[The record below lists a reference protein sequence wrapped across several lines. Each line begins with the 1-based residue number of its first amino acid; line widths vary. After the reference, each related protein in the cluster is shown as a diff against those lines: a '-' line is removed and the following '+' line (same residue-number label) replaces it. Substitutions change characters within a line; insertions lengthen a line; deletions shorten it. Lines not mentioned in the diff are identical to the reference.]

1 MRKRIQRRAQQTQR
15 ILLYFERGIP
25 MKYDLNH
32 LSFAVQLA
40 LGVGLC
46 AAAGAIHAQDSSA
59 TDSSTT
65 SQTTSQTATTD
76 NAKNLKAVVVTGSL
90 IRRVDEETSSP
101 VTTLDR
107 ATLTNAGNPTM
118 GNVLQALPSI
128 SGNATNTQ
136 NNTNGGGIAS
146 PSLEGGD
153 GAARVSLRG
162 LGVNRT
168 LVLIDGQRMANTDI
182 NMIPQNMIE
191 RVDVLAEG
199 ASTVYGSDAIG
210 GVVNFILRKDYK
222 GAEASIN
229 GGISSHGDGQ
239 RHGISFTA
247 GASGANY
254 NIVGGIDY
262 NKYDAALA
270 SQRKFS
276 ANPLYLSSGALTA
289 SGSSTIPNGKIQ
301 LPKSFADQYGCK
313 IKNDKI
319 LITKAQGDG
328 SNQSD
333 YRCDNY
339 PTPPDAYNYN
349 TYNYIQTAQQRTN
362 AFLLGSYHLTSNL
375 TLFANAFFNHTQ
387 SSGQD
392 APAPTGVGDGWYM
405 AASNPIN
412 PFGVTFGTDP
422 KNPTDPNSGYGLN
435 LRLTGAGNRLH
446 TYDTQ
451 NQQISTGLRGAF
463 GQSSWNWDATI
474 NYGHANRV
482 QRNYNELNIAEF
494 QTAINNG
501 VNIFDQ
507 ANQPALKG
515 LVDNPVY
522 VYTNATKQAQFD
534 ANGELWDLPAGSMQL
549 AVGALYRKQTMNYTI
564 TPDAILNLGTG
575 TCAILQE
582 GCGSPGRGSDNVKE
596 LYAESLIP
604 LLSQQP
610 GAYSLNL
617 DVGVRYS
624 DYNTSGST
632 TNGKIAIEWKPI
644 ADLLVRGTVSQVFRA
659 PNLDELYDGITL
671 VQPNLNDPCVG
682 LTAAQLAQHAAACR
696 SVPVGWV
703 NTNAQVNTYYSGAS
717 TVGQSL
723 KPEQGKSIDF
733 GMVYNPD
740 WMPGLSTSVDFW
752 HIYLS
757 NLLTPIAASTVVG
770 GCFANDSSPYCGLIT
785 RYGND
790 TQKAGEVD
798 VIDTPVVN
806 LGNLSTSGIDFTLDY
821 KIPHFDLGS
830 VNPGDFKAGF
840 ASTYLSTY
848 NNNATPGQQGA
859 HTVNF
864 AGTYSQQFG
873 NMTRW
878 RGTLT
883 FNWALGNWNAQWQT
897 RYLNHLTNLNAD
909 ASIQGVNLPMAS
921 VLYHSIQIGYN
932 VPSIHTSF
940 DFGVDNLADKIP
952 PRVYQNGSN
961 YNVDASN
968 YDTLG
973 RYYWARATVKF

>member
-1 MRKRIQRRAQQTQR
+1 
-15 ILLYFERGIP
+15 
-25 MKYDLNH
+25 MKYNQNH
-32 LSFAVQLA
+32 LSLAVRLA
-40 LGVGLC
+40 LSVGFITT
-46 AAAGAIHAQDSSA
+46 AGLAQAQQADSSDGA
-59 TDSSTT
+59 STAQTQSKPET
-65 SQTTSQTATTD
+65 SK
-76 NAKNLKAVVVTGSL
+76 AKTLKAVTVTGSL
-90 IRRVDEETSSP
+90 IRRVDTETSSP
-101 VTTLDR
+101 ITTVDR
-107 ATLTNAGNPTM
+107 AAIANAGNPTM

-136 NNTNGGGIAS
+136 NNTNGGGVAS

-153 GAARVSLRG
+153 GAARISLRG

-168 LVLIDGQRMANTDI
+168 LVLIDGQRMANTDV
-182 NMIPQNMIE
+182 NMIPQSMIE

-222 GAEASIN
+222 GVEASIN

-239 RHGISFTA
+239 RHGVSFV
-247 GASGANY
+247 GGMSGDNY
-254 NIVGGIDY
+254 NIVGGLDY

-289 SGSSTIPNGKIQ
+289 SGSSTIPTGKIQ
-301 LPKSFADQYGCK
+301 VPASIGSQYGCT
-313 IKNDKI
+313 IKNGTA

-328 SNQSD
+328 SSQGD

-339 PTPPDAYNYN
+339 PVDSYNYN
-349 TYNYIQTAQQRTN
+349 TYNYIQTAQQRTDG
-362 AFLLGSYHLTSNL
+362 FLLGSYNLTSNL
-375 TLFANAFFNHTQ
+375 TFFANAFFNHTQ

-392 APAPTGVGDGWYM
+392 APAPTGSNGDGWYV

-422 KNPTDPNSGYGLN
+422 ANPTDPNGGYGFN

-451 NQQISTGLRGAF
+451 NVQINTGLRGQF

-482 QRNYNELNIAEF
+482 QRNYNELNIADF
-494 QTAINNG
+494 QAAINSG

-515 LVDNPVY
+515 LVNDPMY
-522 VYTNATKQAQFD
+522 VFTNSTKQVQFD
-534 ANGELWDLPAGSMQL
+534 ANGELWDLPAGTMQL
-549 AVGALYRKQTMNYTI
+549 AVGGLYRKQTMNYTV
-564 TPDAILNLGTG
+564 TPDAVLNLATG

-596 LYAESLIP
+596 IYAESLIP
-604 LLSQQP
+604 LLSEQP

-632 TNGKIAIEWKPI
+632 TNGKVAIEWKPI
-644 ADLLVRGTVSQVFRA
+644 PDLLVRGTVSQVFRA

-682 LTAAQLAQHAAACR
+682 LTATQLAQHAAACQ

-733 GMVYNPD
+733 GMVYNPS

-757 NLLTPIAASTVVG
+757 DLLTPITASTVVN
-770 GCFANDSSPYCGLIT
+770 GCFANDSSPYCSLIS
-785 RYGND
+785 RYGTN
-790 TQKAGEVD
+790 TQQAGAVN

-806 LGNLSTSGIDFTLDY
+806 LGTLSTSGIDFTLNY

-848 NNNATPGQQGA
+848 NNNATPGQAGA
-859 HTVNF
+859 QTVNY

-883 FNWALGNWNAQWQT
+883 FNWMLGNWNAQWQT
-897 RYLNHLTNLNAD
+897 RYIHRLTNLNAD

-921 VLYHSIQIGYN
+921 VLYQSIQIGYK
-932 VPSIHTSF
+932 VPSIHTTF
-940 DFGVDNLADKIP
+940 DFGVDNISDKTP
-952 PRVYQNGSN
+952 PLVYQNGSN
-961 YNVDASN
+961 YNVDAST
-968 YDTLG
+968 YDTIG

>member
-1 MRKRIQRRAQQTQR
+1 
-15 ILLYFERGIP
+15 
-25 MKYDLNH
+25 MKYNLNH
-32 LSFAVQLA
+32 LSLAVRLA
-40 LGVGLC
+40 LTVSVF
-46 AAAGAIHAQDSSA
+46 AAAGAVQAQDSTTGDTAA
-59 TDSSTT
+59 TN
-65 SQTTSQTATTD
+65 QATPAPAEKSKT
-76 NAKNLKAVVVTGSL
+76 KNLSAVVVTGSL
-90 IRRVDEETSSP
+90 IRRVDAETSSP
-101 VTTLDR
+101 VVTVDR
-107 ATLTNAGNPTM
+107 AAITNAGNPTL

-136 NNTNGGGIAS
+136 NNTNGGGVAS

-153 GAARVSLRG
+153 GAARISLRG

-168 LVLIDGQRMANTDI
+168 LVLIDGQRMANADV
-182 NMIPQNMIE
+182 NMIPQSMIE

-222 GAEASIN
+222 GVEASIN

-239 RHGISFTA
+239 RHGLSIV
-247 GASGANY
+247 GGLSGDNY
-254 NIVGGIDY
+254 NIVGGLDY

-289 SGSSTIPNGKIQ
+289 SGSSTIPTGKIQ
-301 LPKSFADQYGCK
+301 LPASFANQYGCTV
-313 IKNDKI
+313 KNGKI
-319 LITKAQGDG
+319 LVTKAQGDG
-328 SNQSD
+328 SSQSD
-333 YRCDNY
+333 YRCDHY
-339 PTPPDAYNYN
+339 PAGSDAYNYN
-349 TYNYIQTAQQRTN
+349 TYNYIQTAQQRTD
-362 AFLLGSYHLTSNL
+362 AFVLGSYKLTDNL
-375 TLFANAFFNHTQ
+375 TFFADAFFNHTQ
-387 SSGQD
+387 SAGQD
-392 APAPTGVGDGWYM
+392 APAPTAVGDGWYV

-422 KNPTDPNSGYGLN
+422 ANPTDPNSGYGLN
-435 LRLTGAGNRLH
+435 MRLTGAGTRLH

-451 NQQISTGLRGAF
+451 NVQISTGLRGAF

-474 NYGHANRV
+474 NYGHANRL
-482 QRNYNELNIAEF
+482 QRNYNELNIAQF
-494 QTAINNG
+494 QGAINSG

-507 ANQPALKG
+507 ANEPALKG
-515 LVDNPVY
+515 LVNNPVY
-522 VYTNATKQAQFD
+522 VYTNATKQVQFD

-549 AVGALYRKQTMNYTI
+549 AVGALYRKQLMNYTV
-564 TPDAILNLGTG
+564 TPDAVLDLTTG
-575 TCAILQE
+575 TCQILQE
-582 GCGSPGRGSDNVKE
+582 GCGSPGRGSENVKE
-596 LYAESLIP
+596 VYAESLIP

-624 DYNTSGST
+624 KYDTSGTT
-632 TNGKIAIEWKPI
+632 TNGKIAVEWRPI

-682 LTAAQLAQHAAACR
+682 LTAAQLAQHAAACQF
-696 SVPVGWV
+696 VPVGWV
-703 NTNAQVNTYYSGAS
+703 NTNAQVNTYYAGAR

-733 GMVYNPD
+733 GMVYSPN
-740 WMPGLSTSVDFW
+740 WMEGLSTSVDFW

-757 NLLTPIAASTVVG
+757 DLLTPIAASTVVNA
-770 GCFANDSSPYCGLIT
+770 CFANNSSPYCSLIH
-785 RYGND
+785 RYGTN
-790 TQKAGEVD
+790 TQQAGDVN

-806 LGNLSTSGIDFTLDY
+806 LGNLSTSGIDFTLNY

-848 NNNATPGQQGA
+848 NNTATPGQQDA
-859 HTVNF
+859 ETVNY

-873 NMTRW
+873 NMARW

-883 FNWALGNWNAQWQT
+883 FNWALGNWSAQWQT
-897 RYLNHLTNLNAD
+897 RYINHLTNLNAD
-909 ASIQGVNLPMAS
+909 AAIPGTNLPMAS
-921 VLYHSIQIGYN
+921 VMYHSIQLGYAI
-932 VPSIHTSF
+932 PSWHTRI
-940 DFGVDNLADKIP
+940 DVGVDNLSDKIP
-952 PRVYQNGSN
+952 PLVYQNGTN
-961 YNVDASN
+961 YNVDAST

>member
-1 MRKRIQRRAQQTQR
+1 
-15 ILLYFERGIP
+15 
-25 MKYDLNH
+25 MKYGMNH
-32 LSFAVQLA
+32 LSLAVRLA
-40 LGVGLC
+40 LGAGILSVAGL
-46 AAAGAIHAQDSSA
+46 AQAQTQTPPTDTASSSDQN
-59 TDSSTT
+59 TSSSDQNTPDQNT
-65 SQTTSQTATTD
+65 PPSKSK
-76 NAKNLKAVVVTGSL
+76 AKTLQSVVVTGSL
-90 IRRVDEETSSP
+90 IRRVDIETSSP
-101 VTTLDR
+101 VVTLDR
-107 ATLTNAGNPTM
+107 TAISNAGNPTM

-128 SGNATNTQ
+128 AGNATNTQ

-168 LVLIDGQRMANTDI
+168 LVLIDGQRMANADI
-182 NMIPQNMIE
+182 NMIPQSMIE

-222 GAEASIN
+222 GVEASVN

-239 RHGISFTA
+239 RHGLSII
-247 GASGANY
+247 GGMSGDNY
-254 NIVGGIDY
+254 NIVGGLDY

-276 ANPLYLSSGALTA
+276 SNPLYLSSGALTS
-289 SGSSTIPNGKIQ
+289 SGSSTIPTGKIQ
-301 LPKSFADQYGCK
+301 LPASFASQYGCT
-313 IKNDKI
+313 IKNGKI
-319 LITKAQGDG
+319 LATKAQGDG
-328 SNQSD
+328 SSQAD

-339 PTPPDAYNYN
+339 PADSYNYN
-349 TYNYIQTAQQRTN
+349 TYNYIQTAQQRTDG
-362 AFLLGSYHLTSNL
+362 FLLGSYKLTSNL
-375 TLFANAFFNHTQ
+375 TFFANAFFNHTQ

-392 APAPTGVGDGWYM
+392 APAPTAVGDGWYV

-422 KNPTDPNSGYGLN
+422 ANPTDPNSGYGFN

-451 NQQISTGLRGAF
+451 NVQINTGLRGVF
-463 GQSSWNWDATI
+463 GQSSWNWDATL
-474 NYGHANRV
+474 NYGHARRV
-482 QRNYNELNIAEF
+482 QRNYNELNIAQF
-494 QTAINNG
+494 QSAINSG

-522 VYTNATKQAQFD
+522 VFTNATKQAQFD

-549 AVGALYRKQTMNYTI
+549 AVGGLYRKQTMNYTV
-564 TPDAILNLGTG
+564 TSDAILDLATG

-582 GCGSPGRGSDNVKE
+582 GCGSPGRGSDSVKE
-596 LYAESLIP
+596 IYAESLIP
-604 LLSQQP
+604 LLSEQP

-617 DVGVRYS
+617 DLGIRYS
-624 DYNTSGST
+624 DYDTSGST
-632 TNGKIAIEWKPI
+632 TNGKIAVEWKPI

-682 LTAAQLAQHAAACR
+682 LTAAELAQHSAACQ
-696 SVPVGWV
+696 SVPANWV

-733 GMVYNPD
+733 GLVYNPS
-740 WMPGLSTSVDFW
+740 WMDGVSTSVDFW
-752 HIYLS
+752 HITLKD
-757 NLLTPIAASTVVG
+757 LLTPIAASTVVN
-770 GCFANDSSPYCGLIT
+770 GCFANNSSPYCALIT
-785 RYGND
+785 RYGTD
-790 TQKAGEVD
+790 TQQAGD
-798 VIDTPVVN
+798 VKVINTPTVN
-806 LGNLSTSGIDFTLDY
+806 LGSLSTSGIDFTLNY
-821 KIPHFDLGS
+821 KVPHFDLGG

-848 NNNATPGQQGA
+848 NNNATPGQPGA
-859 HTVNF
+859 HTVNY
-864 AGTYSQQFG
+864 AGTFSPQFG
-873 NMTRW
+873 NMARW

-883 FNWALGNWNAQWQT
+883 LNWALGNWNAQWQT
-897 RYLNHLTNLNAD
+897 RYINHLTNLNAD

-921 VLYHSIQIGYN
+921 VLYHSIQLGYAI
-932 VPSIHTSF
+932 PSWHTRI
-940 DFGVDNLADKIP
+940 DVGVDNLSDKIP
-952 PRVYQNGSN
+952 PLAYQNGTN
-961 YNVDASN
+961 YNVDAST
-968 YDTLG
+968 YDTIG

>member
-1 MRKRIQRRAQQTQR
+1 MHRVLPHNR
-15 ILLYFERGIP
+15 
-25 MKYDLNH
+25 
-32 LSFAVQLA
+32 LA
-40 LGVGLC
+40 LALSSALFATMSLG
-46 AAAGAIHAQDSSA
+46 AAGVHAQD
-59 TDSSTT
+59 
-65 SQTTSQTATTD
+65 QTAGTTTATPTGSNAPAAD
-76 NAKNLKAVVVTGSL
+76 QSPPEAATKDKAKNLKAVVVTGSL
-90 IRRVDEETSSP
+90 IRRVDAETSSP
-101 VTTLDR
+101 VTTVDR
-107 ATLTNAGNPTM
+107 AAITNAGNPTM

-136 NNTNGGGIAS
+136 NNTNGGGVAS

-153 GAARVSLRG
+153 GAARISLRG
-162 LGVNRT
+162 LGINRT

-210 GVVNFILRKDYK
+210 GVVNFILRKDYT
-222 GAEASIN
+222 GVEASIN
-229 GGISSHGDGQ
+229 DGISSHGDGQ
-239 RHGISFTA
+239 RHGFSLT
-247 GASGANY
+247 GGMSGDNY
-254 NIVGGIDY
+254 NIVGGLDY

-276 ANPLYLSSGALTA
+276 SHPLYLSSGTLTS
-289 SGSSTIPNGKIQ
+289 SGSSTIPTGKIQ
-301 LPKSFADQYGCK
+301 LPASFAGQYGCTV
-313 IKNDKI
+313 KNNSI
-319 LITKAQGDG
+319 LVTKAQSTG
-328 SNQSD
+328 SSQAD

-339 PTPPDAYNYN
+339 PADSYNYN
-349 TYNYIQTAQQRTN
+349 TYNYIQTQQQRTD
-362 AFLLGSYHLTSNL
+362 AFVLGSYKLADNVTF
-375 TLFANAFFNHTQ
+375 FANAFFNHTQ

-392 APAPTGVGDGWYM
+392 APAPTSVSDGWYV

-422 KNPTDPNSGYGLN
+422 ANPNDPNSGYGFN
-435 LRLTGAGNRLH
+435 TRLTGAGNRLH

-451 NQQISTGLRGAF
+451 NVQVNTGLRGMF
-463 GQSSWNWDATI
+463 GQSSWNWDASI
-474 NYGHANRV
+474 DYGHANRT
-482 QRNYNELNIAEF
+482 QRDYNELNIADF
-494 QTAINNG
+494 QAAINSG

-507 ANQPALKG
+507 ANQTAALKG
-515 LVDNPVY
+515 LVDDPVY
-522 VYTNATKQAQFD
+522 VFTNATKQVQFD
-534 ANGELWDLPAGSMQL
+534 ANGELWDLPAGAMQL
-549 AVGALYRKQTMNYTI
+549 AVGALYREQSMNYTV
-564 TPDAILNLGTG
+564 TPDAVLDLATG
-575 TCAILQE
+575 TCQILQE

-610 GAYSLNL
+610 GAYSLNIDL
-617 DVGVRYS
+617 GVRASNY
-624 DYNTSGST
+624 DTSGST

-644 ADLLVRGTVSQVFRA
+644 ADLLVRGTISQVFRA

-682 LTAAQLAQHAAACR
+682 LTAAQLAQHSAACQ

-703 NTNAQVNTYYSGAS
+703 NTNQQVNTYYSGAS

-733 GMVYNPD
+733 GLVYNPS
-740 WMPGLSTSVDFW
+740 WAEGVSTSVDFW

-757 NLLTPIAASTVVG
+757 DLLTPISATTVVDS
-770 GCFANDSSPYCGLIT
+770 CFANNSSPYCSLIS
-785 RYGND
+785 RYGTN
-790 TQKAGEVD
+790 TQKAGQIN

-830 VNPGDFKAGF
+830 VNPGDFKAAF
-840 ASTYLSTY
+840 ASTYLSSY
-848 NNNATPGQQGA
+848 KNDATPGQPGA
-859 HTVNF
+859 HTVDY
-864 AGTYSQQFG
+864 AGTFSQQFG

-883 FNWALGNWNAQWQT
+883 FNWTLGNWSAQWQT
-897 RYLNHLTNLNAD
+897 RYINHLTNLNAD
-909 ASIQGVNLPMAS
+909 AAVPGVNLPMAS
-921 VLYHSIQIGYN
+921 VLYHSIQLGYAI
-932 VPSIHTSF
+932 PSWHTRI
-940 DFGVDNLADKIP
+940 DIGVDNLSDKIP
-952 PRVYQNGSN
+952 PLVYQNGTN
-961 YNVDASN
+961 YNVDAAT
-968 YDTLG
+968 YDTIG

>member
-1 MRKRIQRRAQQTQR
+1 
-15 ILLYFERGIP
+15 
-25 MKYDLNH
+25 MKYDMNH
-32 LSFAVQLA
+32 LSFAVRLA
-40 LGVGLC
+40 LTAGVF
-46 AAAGAIHAQDSSA
+46 AVAGGVQAQAQAA
-59 TDSSTT
+59 TDTASTD
-65 SQTTSQTATTD
+65 QATPP
-76 NAKNLKAVVVTGSL
+76 AKNKAQTLKAVVVTGSL
-90 IRRVDEETSSP
+90 IRRVDAETSSP
-101 VTTLDR
+101 VTTVDR
-107 ATLTNAGNPTM
+107 AAIVNAGNPTM

-136 NNTNGGGIAS
+136 HNSNGGGVAS
-146 PSLEGGD
+146 PSLESGG
-153 GAARVSLRG
+153 GAARISLRG

-168 LVLIDGQRMANTDI
+168 LVLIDGQRMANADI
-182 NMIPQNMIE
+182 NMIPQGMIE

-222 GAEASIN
+222 GVEASIN

-239 RHGISFTA
+239 RRGVSFT
-247 GASGANY
+247 GGINGENY
-254 NIVGGIDY
+254 NLVGGLEY
-262 NKYDAALA
+262 NKYDAVLA

-276 ANPLYLSSGALTA
+276 ASPLYLSSGALTA
-289 SGSSTIPNGKIQ
+289 SGSSTIPTGKIQ
-301 LPKSFADQYGCK
+301 LPASFAGQYGCTV
-313 IKNDKI
+313 KNGKI
-319 LITKAQGDG
+319 LVTKAQGNG
-328 SNQSD
+328 SSQAD

-339 PTPPDAYNYN
+339 PVDSYNYN
-349 TYNYIQTAQQRTN
+349 TYNYIQTSQQRTN
-362 AFLLGSYHLTSNL
+362 AFLLGSYNLTSNL
-375 TLFANAFFNHTQ
+375 TFFANAFFNHTQ
-387 SSGQD
+387 SAGQD
-392 APAPTGVGDGWYM
+392 APSPTGSNGDGWYV

-422 KNPTDPNSGYGLN
+422 ANPTDPNSGYGLN
-435 LRLTGAGNRLH
+435 FRLTGAGNRLH

-451 NQQISTGLRGAF
+451 NQQIMTGLRGAF
-463 GQSSWNWDATI
+463 GQSSWNWDATF
-474 NYGHANRV
+474 NYGHAKRV
-482 QRNYNELNIAEF
+482 QRDYAELNIAQF
-494 QTAINNG
+494 QAAINSG

-515 LVDNPVY
+515 LADNPVY
-522 VYTNATKQAQFD
+522 VFTNSTKQVQFD

-549 AVGALYRKQTMNYTI
+549 AVGGLYRKQTMNYTV
-564 TPDAILNLGTG
+564 TPDAVLNLATG

-596 LYAESLIP
+596 IYAESLIP

-617 DVGVRYS
+617 DLGLRYS
-624 DYNTSGST
+624 DYDSSGST

-644 ADLLVRGTVSQVFRA
+644 ADLLIRGTVSQVFRA
-659 PNLDELYDGITL
+659 PSLDELYDGITL

-682 LTAAQLAQHAAACR
+682 LTAAQLAQHAGACQY
-696 SVPVGWV
+696 VPPGWV

-733 GMVYNPD
+733 GMVYNPSAI
-740 WMPGLSTSVDFW
+740 PGLSTSVDFW
-752 HIYLS
+752 HITL
-757 NLLTPIAASTVVG
+757 NDLLTPIAASTVVN
-770 GCFANDSSPYCGLIT
+770 GCFANNSSPYCALIS
-785 RYGND
+785 RYDNT
-790 TQKAGEVD
+790 TQQAGD
-798 VIDTPVVN
+798 VNVIRTPTVN
-806 LGNLSTSGIDFTLDY
+806 LGTLSTSGIDFTLNY
-821 KIPHFDLGS
+821 KIPHFNLGS

-848 NNNATPGQQGA
+848 NNNATPGQAGA
-859 HTVNF
+859 HTVNY
-864 AGTYSQQFG
+864 AGTYNQQFG
-873 NMTRW
+873 NMARW

-897 RYLNHLTNLNAD
+897 RYINHLTNLNAD

-921 VLYHSIQIGYN
+921 VLYHSIQVGYT

-940 DFGVDNLADKIP
+940 DFGVDNLSDKVP
-952 PRVYQNGSN
+952 PLSYQNGSD
-961 YNVDASN
+961 YNVDAST
-968 YDTLG
+968 YDTIG

>member
-1 MRKRIQRRAQQTQR
+1 
-15 ILLYFERGIP
+15 

-32 LSFAVQLA
+32 LSFAVRLA
-40 LGVGLC
+40 LTAGVF
-46 AAAGAIHAQDSSA
+46 AVAGGVQAQAA
-59 TDSSTT
+59 TD
-65 SQTTSQTATTD
+65 QATTD
-76 NAKNLKAVVVTGSL
+76 QATPPTKNKAQTLKAVVVTGSL

-101 VTTLDR
+101 VTTVDR
-107 ATLTNAGNPTM
+107 AAITNAGNPTM

-136 NNTNGGGIAS
+136 NNTNGGGVAS

-153 GAARVSLRG
+153 GAARISLRG

-168 LVLIDGQRMANTDI
+168 LVLIDGQRMANADV
-182 NMIPQNMIE
+182 NMIPQGMIE

-222 GAEASIN
+222 GVEASIN

-239 RHGISFTA
+239 RHGLSIV
-247 GASGANY
+247 GGLNGDNY

-289 SGSSTIPNGKIQ
+289 SGSSTIPTGKIQ
-301 LPKSFADQYGCK
+301 LPASFAGQYGCTV
-313 IKNDKI
+313 KNNSI
-319 LITKAQGDG
+319 LVTKAQSDG
-328 SNQSD
+328 SSQAD

-339 PTPPDAYNYN
+339 PADAYNYN
-349 TYNYIQTAQQRTN
+349 TYNYIQTAQQRTD
-362 AFLLGSYHLTSNL
+362 AFLLGSYNLTSNL
-375 TLFANAFFNHTQ
+375 TFFANAFFNHTQ

-392 APAPTGVGDGWYM
+392 APAPTGVGDGWYV

-422 KNPTDPNSGYGLN
+422 ANPAGQAQGYGFN

-451 NQQISTGLRGAF
+451 NQQINTGLRGAF
-463 GQSSWNWDATI
+463 GESSWNWDATF
-474 NYGHANRV
+474 NYGHAKRA
-482 QRNYNELNIAEF
+482 QRDYNELNIAQF
-494 QTAINNG
+494 QSAINSG

-507 ANQPALKG
+507 ANEPALKG
-515 LVDNPVY
+515 LVDDPVY
-522 VYTNATKQAQFD
+522 VFTNATKQVQFD

-549 AVGALYRKQTMNYTI
+549 AVGGLYRKQTMNYTI
-564 TPDAILNLGTG
+564 TPDAILNLATG

-596 LYAESLIP
+596 IYAESLIP

-617 DVGVRYS
+617 DLGVRYS
-624 DYNTSGST
+624 DYDSSGST

-682 LTAAQLAQHAAACR
+682 LTAAELAQHAAACQN
-696 SVPVGWV
+696 VPVNWV

-733 GMVYNPD
+733 GLVYNPG
-740 WMPGLSTSVDFW
+740 WMEGLSTSVDFW
-752 HIYLS
+752 HITL
-757 NLLTPIAASTVVG
+757 NDLLTPIAASTVVN
-770 GCFANDSSPYCGLIT
+770 GCFANNNSPYCGLIS
-785 RYGND
+785 RYGTD
-790 TQKAGEVD
+790 TQKAGEVN
-798 VIDTPVVN
+798 VIDTPTVN
-806 LGNLSTSGIDFTLDY
+806 LGTLSTSGIDFTLDY

-848 NNNATPGQQGA
+848 NNNATPGQPGA
-859 HTVNF
+859 KTVNY
-864 AGTYSQQFG
+864 AGTFSQQFG

-883 FNWALGNWNAQWQT
+883 LNWALGNWNAQWQT
-897 RYLNHLTNLNAD
+897 RYINHLTNLNAD

-921 VLYHSIQIGYN
+921 VLYHSIQIGYK
-932 VPSIHTSF
+932 VPSIHTTF
-940 DFGVDNLADKIP
+940 DFGVDNLSDKIP
-952 PRVYQNGSN
+952 PLVYQNGTN
-961 YNVDASN
+961 YNVDAAT
-968 YDTLG
+968 YDTIG